1 MPRTAPV
8 RSVRTATRGAALC
21 VTATLC
27 AAAGLT
33 LGSPTAAA
41 DASACPLPVTHEIG
55 SVQGSGTTTP
65 LAGTQVT
72 VSGVVVGDVPGLAGF
87 YLQDPDGDGDATT
100 SDGIF
105 VFSPA
110 AVALGDTVQ
119 VSGSPSEFGEQ
130 TQISSRE
137 GVTVCSPAP
146 QDPLAA
152 LPEAASLDLP
162 ADDAA
167 RARLEGMRVRPAD
180 VLTVSEV
187 FKLVQFGELV
197 LSEGGVL
204 VQPTEAA
211 RPGPAARAV
220 AAGNAVR
227 RIVLDDASSRRTS
240 ASSRPY
246 LSPTTPVRVGDPVA
260 WTSPVVLGFGFGAW
274 RLQPADGTP
283 EGTFAPQNT
292 RPAAPAA
299 VGGDV
304 RVGAFNV
311 LNYFLT
317 YSGPN
322 ARGARSAEQ
331 HERQA
336 AKIVRALEAMDAHV
350 VALMEIEDTAT
361 TGYGD
366 GSPDQAVAGLARRL
380 NSAAGYDKWA
390 YPPFPAE
397 LLAVERDAIRNAV
410 IYQRDVVQAVGPS
423 VGLVDE
429 ANFDNAR
436 EPIAQ
441 TFAKDGDRFTVVAN
455 HLKSKRSGTDA
466 VGDNADS
473 GDGQGSYN
481 GDRVRQAQWLR
492 GFLDELVTST
502 GDGDVVAMGDFNAY
516 SQEDPIQ
523 VLAGAG
529 LTDLGAALDEGHYSY
544 VFDAL
549 SGSLDHALATAPLTA
564 KVTGATHWNVN
575 SVESVAYQYTGD
587 RRSTRRTRTARA
599 TTTRWSSAS
608 TSPRG
613 ATAWSRRSSVRP
625 ATTCSAG
632 PTRSTSSWVSGATTW
647 STASWARTSCAAA
660 PVPTRCAARTATT
673 RCWAASA
680 WTASRAATATTFSS
694 AGPAPTA

>member
-1 MPRTAPV
+1 M
-8 RSVRTATRGAALC
+8 
-21 VTATLC
+21 
-27 AAAGLT
+27 
-33 LGSPTAAA
+33 
-41 DASACPLPVTHEIG
+41 
-55 SVQGSGTTTP
+55 
-65 LAGTQVT
+65 
-72 VSGVVVGDVPGLAGF
+72 
-87 YLQDPDGDGDATT
+87 
-100 SDGIF
+100 
-105 VFSPA
+105 
-110 AVALGDTVQ
+110 
-119 VSGSPSEFGEQ
+119 
-130 TQISSRE
+130 
-137 GVTVCSPAP
+137 
-146 QDPLAA
+146 
-152 LPEAASLDLP
+152 
-162 ADDAA
+162 
-167 RARLEGMRVRPAD
+167 
-180 VLTVSEV
+180 
-187 FKLVQFGELV
+187 
-197 LSEGGVL
+197 
-204 VQPTEAA
+204 
-211 RPGPAARAV
+211 
-220 AAGNAVR
+220 
-227 RIVLDDASSRRTS
+227 
-240 ASSRPY
+240 
-246 LSPTTPVRVGDPVA
+246 
-260 WTSPVVLGFGFGAW
+260 
-274 RLQPADGTP
+274 
-283 EGTFAPQNT
+283 
-292 RPAAPAA
+292 
-299 VGGDV
+299 
-304 RVGAFNV
+304 
-311 LNYFLT
+311 
-317 YSGPN
+317 
-322 ARGARSAEQ
+322 
-331 HERQA
+331 
-336 AKIVRALEAMDAHV
+336 RALEAMDAHV

-587 RRSTRRTRTARA
+587 PALYAPDPYRA
-599 TTTRWSSAS
+599 SDHDPLVVGIDLTERCNGLVPTLVGTPGDDLLRGTDAVDVLMGLGGDDAVDGLMGADVVCGGAGAD
-608 TSPRG
+608 TLRG
-613 ATAWSRRSSVRP
+613 ANGDDTLLGGFGVDRVEGGNGDDVLVG
-625 ATTCSAG
+625 G
-632 PTRSTSSWVSGATTW
+632 PGSDSLTGGRGIDTLVEDGAE
-647 STASWARTSCAAA
+647 S
-660 PVPTRCAARTATT
+660 
-673 RCWAASA
+673 
-680 WTASRAATATTFSS
+680 
-694 AGPAPTA
+694 